1 MYTLSLFN
9 NVYVPCCSILLF
21 TIQVVFVNITWGD
34 IGNSVIFLLFCLY
47 FSYLFVNNRY
57 FIFTSFWAYKIYYVF
72 GFMFLVFM
80 ILTIVTVCVTIVCTY
95 FLLNAEDYRW
105 WVKQF
110 IIDSNGGC
118 AAYSYSDACNC
129 QLAPKAFYNNLSLG
143 LINLIIIQNCLCVS
157 CLCQGR
163 RFIAFCD
170 KWS

>member
-1 MYTLSLFN
+1 MYALSLFDN
-9 NVYVPCCSILLF
+9 NYVPCCSILLL
-21 TIQVVFVNITWGD
+21 TIQLVFVTITWGD
-34 IGNSVIFLLFCLY
+34 IGNSVIFVLFCLY

-110 IIDSNGGC
+110 IIDSNFGC
-118 AAYSYSDACNC
+118 AACSYSDACSC

-143 LINLIIIQNCLCVS
+143 LINLIISQNCFCVS

-163 RFIAFCD
+163 RFIACWG